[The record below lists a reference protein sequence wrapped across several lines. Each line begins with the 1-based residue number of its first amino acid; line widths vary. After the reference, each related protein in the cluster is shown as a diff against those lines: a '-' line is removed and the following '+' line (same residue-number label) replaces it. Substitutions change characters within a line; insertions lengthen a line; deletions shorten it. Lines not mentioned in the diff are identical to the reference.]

1 MTGLYKSG
9 SIFIEIIKADNRKYT
24 IIRHVADIEMPEYEY
39 TKKQVKKYTKNL
51 RKPSPKEE
59 AKFLLLKH
67 I

>member
-9 SIFIEIIKADNRKYT
+9 SIFIEIIKADNGKYT
-24 IIRHVADIEMPEYEY
+24 IVRYVAGLEIPEYEY
-39 TKKQVKKYTKNL
+39 TKKQVKKYIKDL
-51 RKPSPKEE
+51 RKPSPEEE